1 MRQELV
7 DLILGELEPQREAEL
22 KAELARDSALRAELT
37 ELEAL
42 FGLMR
47 RGEEIEVEPA
57 VHQTIMAEARRV
69 TRPSLLQR
77 IAALPALAGFRFRH
91 SRGFRVA
98 AISLGAHLVVMLVLL
113 QFFVQT
119 RSDEKPPIFTVDKIR
134 MEVPEVRPSDS
145 FVHRLNLARASRSA
159 RLKQWGVDGQRAAI
173 RTGVSTLLEQQKDDG
188 SFGDLAETGRAAL
201 VLLAEGVQST
211 DDTRR
216 GRALRTA
223 LGLIQHQVESGA
235 QDGEALM
242 ALVEDWALSYA
253 KLTAEDRDGYARSIH
268 ELVRTVKDPASRYWA
283 SQAGFDVPGV
293 VDTPKDLAIRIAELH
308 ESGQRS
314 ERDQFRARFE
324 SALQSARSGSA
335 AALLTLQ
342 APYRL

>member
-7 DLILGELEPQREAEL
+7 DLILGELEPQREAAL
-22 KAELARDSALRAELT
+22 KAELACDAALRAELT

-57 VHQTIMAEARRV
+57 VHQAVMAEARRL

-119 RSDEKPPIFTVDKIR
+119 RSEEDPTIIAFDQLKA
-134 MEVPEVRPSDS
+134 EVPDVRPSDA

-159 RLKQWGVDGQRAAI
+159 RLKQWGIDGQRAAI
-173 RTGVSTLLEQQKDDG
+173 RTGVSTLLEQQSDDG

-223 LGLIQHQVESGA
+223 LSLIQHQVETGA
-235 QDGEALM
+235 QNGEALM

-253 KLTAEDRDGYARSIH
+253 KLTTEDRDGYARSIH
-268 ELVRTVKDPASRYWA
+268 ALVRTVKDPASRYWA
-283 SQAGFDVPGV
+283 SQAGFDVPGG
-293 VDTPKDLAIRIAELH
+293 VDTPEDLAVRIAELH

-314 ERDQFRARFE
+314 ER
-324 SALQSARSGSA
+324 G
-335 AALLTLQ
+335 
-342 APYRL
+342 